1 MRSLGRSAIEE
12 VEVDYQAVIG
22 SRDGPLG
29 VDPSE
34 PASGILDVASAH
46 KKIWLGMGGSSEVA
60 TEVRPSVG

>member
-12 VEVDYQAVIG
+12 VEVDYPAVIG

-34 PASGILDVASAH
+34 PASGILDIASAPQ
-46 KKIWLGMGGSSEVA
+46 KKLAREGRL
-60 TEVRPSVG
+60 VRSRH